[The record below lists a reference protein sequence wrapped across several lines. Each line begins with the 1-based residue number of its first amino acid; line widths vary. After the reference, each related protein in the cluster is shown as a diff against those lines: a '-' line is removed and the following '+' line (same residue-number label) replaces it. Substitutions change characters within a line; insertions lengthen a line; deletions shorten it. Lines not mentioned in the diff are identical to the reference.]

1 MRTFKH
7 AAAVVLIGV
16 VGIAMAIV
24 ALTRTKSAAD
34 AVGYLPLLG
43 FCVGA
48 TILYFGIRPRA
59 TLVRVRNRPR
69 LDESRRR

>member
-1 MRTFKH
+1 MSTFKN

-34 AVGYLPLLG
+34 AAGYLPLLG

-59 TLVRVRNRPR
+59 KLERVRNRPR
-69 LDESRRR
+69 YDSPRRR